1 MIISVIYPPV
11 NIAVRAADG
20 HIRLVFQ
27 TRALARAV
35 GLDGDLHAGAN
46 VSQFGTSSVQTA
58 NNYQSDR
65 NPRMEVWMNDLRAR
79 GELQVARWLV
89 RSSVIAADV
98 VGALGVE
105 GVVAR
110 KQRATGRFG
119 RASKP
124 IDGNHFVA
132 IGSIY
137 CIGTKLWYLL
147 SNSKLIEWINRFT
160 RNLAFEVRKDSSKC
174 CHPSRKLLV

>member
-79 GELQVARWLV
+79 GEL
-89 RSSVIAADV
+89 
-98 VGALGVE
+98 
-105 GVVAR
+105 
-110 KQRATGRFG
+110 
-119 RASKP
+119 
-124 IDGNHFVA
+124 
-132 IGSIY
+132 
-137 CIGTKLWYLL
+137 
-147 SNSKLIEWINRFT
+147 
-160 RNLAFEVRKDSSKC
+160 
-174 CHPSRKLLV
+174 